1 MRSTMDKSKDEVVAK
16 KTPAAAWKK
25 GIVACLML
33 VSVFVILFV
42 PWHQESDFSLV
53 NNTSMHYVRA
63 RVLSVDAESLQSD
76 DLEPG
81 RVAGTQEITVQILNG
96 SLKGQTVTLTNYVTR
111 SVNVVCKEG
120 LRIILCVDTPE
131 NAEAYYTVYNYDR
144 GGGLLLILGLFIGIV
159 LVVGGKRGGFSLLGL
174 AYTVFVIFAFLIQ
187 AVYYGWSPALAGFL
201 TVLLTGAASVYL
213 IGGPTRKTV
222 AAFLAT
228 TAGVLC
234 AAVIYAVCAA
244 ALHLSGYN
252 LDTAESLIL
261 IQNQTGLHV
270 SGLIFCAVIV
280 AALGAVMDVAV
291 SVSSSLQEIHQL
303 NPDRS
308 AKELMHSGMNIGKD
322 MIGTMT
328 NTLILA
334 FVGSA
339 LTTVILLKGYGYDM
353 ALLLNSDY
361 VAIEVTEGIAATL
374 GVILTVPLASAISA
388 WLFTMET
395 KESKQ

>member
-1 MRSTMDKSKDEVVAK
+1 MHSMNKRRNK
-16 KTPAAAWKK
+16 W
-25 GIVACLML
+25 IVACLMVL
-33 VSVFVILFV
+33 SVLVILFV
-42 PWHQESDFSLV
+42 PWHEESGFSLV

-63 RVLSVDAESLQSD
+63 RVLSVDTESLQPD
-76 DLEPG
+76 NLEPG

-96 SLKGQTVTLTNYVTR
+96 SLKGQILTLTNYVTR

-120 LRIILCVDTPE
+120 LKIILCVDTPE
-131 NAEAYYTVYNYDR
+131 NADPYYTVYNYDR
-144 GGGLLLILGLFIGIV
+144 GGGLLLVFGLFVGIV
-159 LVVGGKRGGFSLLGL
+159 LVVGGKRGGFSLIALG
-174 AYTVFVIFAFLIQ
+174 YTVFVIFAFLIQ

-228 TAGVLC
+228 MAGVLC
-234 AAVIYAVCAA
+234 SAIIYAACAAV
-244 ALHLSGYN
+244 LHLSGYN

-270 SGLIFCAVIV
+270 SSLIFCAVIV

-303 NPDRS
+303 NPERNF
-308 AKELMHSGMNIGKD
+308 KELIHSGMNIGRD

-334 FVGSA
+334 FIGSA
-339 LTTVILLKGYGYDM
+339 LTTVILLKGYGYDS

-361 VAIEVTEGIAATL
+361 VAIEVTEGISATL
-374 GVILTVPLASAISA
+374 GVILTVPLASAVSA
-388 WLFTMET
+388 WLFTLET
-395 KESKQ
+395 KRK